1 MLKEL
6 LKTSHVTNLG
16 RNFGDY
22 APDKQSGILLLNRSS
37 PNHLPPISPTLSVWI
52 LQSLDLKPWTYV
64 RICTCGSELF
74 VATNH
79 SHDAQVCGN
88 AEGARR
94 FKGKIEG
101 LLHQD
106 FYHYT
111 LRADSFWCKI
121 LSISFPSQ
129 QRNARTPP
137 RTPSDH
143 GPSPKWLLIEQ
154 ILHDVY
160 SWDLGQDDPR
170 KHHMKVQARC
180 HYHSLLSAPANVSTH
195 PQLLDTD
202 TVDDA
207 TMCKLVVFHIAL
219 CVRCQTG
226 GTNAM
231 MCDCGASWVVRNPST
246 FW

>member
-1 MLKEL
+1 M
-6 LKTSHVTNLG
+6 
-16 RNFGDY
+16 
-22 APDKQSGILLLNRSS
+22 
-37 PNHLPPISPTLSVWI
+37 
-52 LQSLDLKPWTYV
+52 

-79 SHDAQVCGN
+79 SHDTQVCGN

-94 FKGKIEG
+94 FKGKMEG

-106 FYHYT
+106 FYHYS
-111 LRADSFWCKI
+111 LRADSFH
-121 LSISFPSQ
+121 PSNETLELLQ
-129 QRNARTPP
+129 G
-137 RTPSDH
+137 H
-143 GPSPKWLLIEQ
+143 LLIMVQ
-154 ILHDVY
+154 VLSDFSLNKFY

-202 TVDDA
+202 IVDDA
-207 TMCKLVVFHIAL
+207 TMCKIAAFHTAL
-219 CVRCQTG
+219 RVRCQTG

-231 MCDCGASWVVRNPST
+231 MCDCGVSWMVAMTIWNAST